1 MIFKLLGTLEALDKL
16 KTRGNNPKFITF
28 FPPFSFFYVYIRT
41 TDKEHSNTNI
51 FCSYIYY
58 LETLVIK
65 LYYKNEILANLVI
78 LRRPYWKTIYCPII
92 LYYNTLFVLYVKE

>member
-58 LETLVIK
+58 LGTLVIK
-65 LYYKNEILANLVI
+65 IS
-78 LRRPYWKTIYCPII
+78 KT
-92 LYYNTLFVLYVKE
+92 LSATET